1 MISAPLPPD
10 ELERLNALARYEV
23 LDTKDEKA
31 FDELTQLASNICG
44 TSISL
49 ISLVD
54 NNRQWF
60 KSKVGLDAKETS
72 RDIAFCSHAI
82 LQEEVFEV
90 PDTALDKRFA
100 NNPLVTADPDI
111 SFYAGAPLVTPSGH
125 AIGTLCVIDPLPK
138 KLTQDQSNS
147 LQILARQVVNQLELR
162 LHNRQLQRMQT
173 EQEQFF
179 ALVAHDLRSPFTG
192 ILGLSK
198 MLTQKSDSLDSKQL
212 EVISKAILDSSL
224 NVYQLLDELLQWSR
238 NQLGAVNIDLESAS
252 LSPLINETVAFMK
265 DALEH
270 KSIQVSLNL
279 DSSLKAKADKDLF
292 KTIMRNLL
300 ANGIKYSPD
309 GAEIFIEAFKQ
320 DSSVVITVCDQGPG
334 VSTAI
339 KKQLFNECVESDVG
353 SAGEV
358 GHGLGLKLCQVF
370 AHKQQGVLSLD
381 ESYEQ
386 GAKLVLTLQA
396 ES

>member
-100 NNPLVTADPDI
+100 DNPLVTADPDI

-162 LHNRQLQRMQT
+162 LYNRQLQRMQT